1 MQQDTTESPVAS
13 QRVADVLAK
22 RILSGEILPGGR
34 IKQDEIATEFGISR
48 IPVRE
53 ALRILEVRGL
63 VTLQAN
69 AGARAVTLSSRE
81 MEISYEIRERLEPFL
96 LVDSMPNLTDDDI
109 ADMATIKAKLDAATD
124 VDEFLA
130 LNRDFHWTAF
140 RGHTS
145 PLLAQEV
152 ERFWD
157 MTHNYRRAYAKLVLQ
172 DAERMEI
179 MRAERDLL
187 FGAIRRRELDLA
199 PRLLAIHIRRTHL
212 GLLDFSDQLAS
223 LAT

>member
-1 MQQDTTESPVAS
+1 MVATPESPVAS
-13 QRVADVLAK
+13 QRVADVLAQ
-22 RILSGEILPGGR
+22 RILTGQIAPGAR
-34 IKQDEIATEFGISR
+34 IKQDEIATEFGTSR

-63 VTLQAN
+63 VTLLAN

-96 LVDSMPNLTDDDI
+96 LADSIPNLTDADI
-109 ADMATIKAKLDAATD
+109 AEMEEIKLRLDKASD
-124 VDEFLA
+124 VDEFLT
-130 LNRDFHWTAF
+130 LNRQFHQTSF
-140 RGHTS
+140 RGNTS
-145 PLLAQEV
+145 PLLALEV

-157 MTHNYRRAYAKLVLQ
+157 MTHSYRRAYAKLVML
-172 DAERMEI
+172 DADRMAI

-187 FGAIRRRELDLA
+187 MGAIKRRELDLA

-212 GLLDFSDQLAS
+212 GLLDYSDQLAK
-223 LAT
+223 LAS

>member
-1 MQQDTTESPVAS
+1 MLTLGSESTVAS
-13 QRVADVLAK
+13 QRVANVLAQ
-22 RILSGEILPGGR
+22 RILSGQIAPGAR
-34 IKQDEIATEFGISR
+34 IKQDEIATEFGTSR

-69 AGARAVTLSSRE
+69 AGARAVSLSAHE
-81 MEISYEIRERLEPFL
+81 MEITYEIRERLEPFL
-96 LVDSMPNLTDDDI
+96 LAASIPNLTDEDL
-109 ADMATIKAKLDAATD
+109 AELAEVKLLLDAATD
-124 VDEFLA
+124 VDDFLR
-130 LNRDFHWTAF
+130 LNRRFHWIAF

-157 MTHNYRRAYAKLVLQ
+157 MTHSYRRAYAKLAMQ
-172 DAERMEI
+172 EKERMEI

-187 FGAIRRRELDLA
+187 FGAIRRREQDLA

-212 GLLDFSDQLAS
+212 GLLDFSEQLAE
-223 LAT
+223 LAG

>member
-1 MQQDTTESPVAS
+1 MANTTESPVAS

-22 RILSGEILPGGR
+22 RILSGEIAPGAR

-63 VTLQAN
+63 VTLLAN

-81 MEISYEIRERLEPFL
+81 MEITYEIRERLEPFL
-96 LVDSMPNLTDDDI
+96 LADSIPNLTDTDLI
-109 ADMATIKAKLDAATD
+109 EMGQIKEQLDAATD

-130 LNRDFHWTAF
+130 LNRRFHWTAF
-140 RGHTS
+140 RGNTS

-157 MTHNYRRAYAKLVLQ
+157 MTQNYRRAYAKLVLQ
-172 DAERMEI
+172 DAERMAI

-187 FGAIRRRELDLA
+187 YGSIQRRELDLA

-212 GLLDFSDQLAS
+212 GLLDFSDQLAA

>member
-1 MQQDTTESPVAS
+1 MKPVSESPVAS
-13 QRVADVLAK
+13 QRVADVLAE
-22 RILSGEILPGGR
+22 RILTGQIAPGER
-34 IKQDEIATEFGISR
+34 IKQDEIANEFGTSR

-63 VTLQAN
+63 VTMQAN
-69 AGARAVTLSSRE
+69 AGARAVTVSLRE
-81 MEISYEIRERLEPFL
+81 MEIIYEIRERLEPFL
-96 LVDSMPNLTDDDI
+96 LVDSMANLTDADI
-109 ADMATIKAKLDAATD
+109 AEMEAIKLRLDAAKD

-130 LNRDFHWTAF
+130 LNRLFHWTSF

-145 PLLAQEV
+145 RLLAQEV

-157 MTHNYRRAYAKLVLQ
+157 VSQNYRRAYAELVLQ
-172 DAERMEI
+172 DEEKMAI

-187 FGAIRRRELDLA
+187 FGAIKRREMDLA

-212 GLLDFSDQLAS
+212 GLFDFSGQLAQ

>member
-1 MQQDTTESPVAS
+1 MATTAESPVAS

-22 RILSGEILPGGR
+22 RILSGEIAPGAR
-34 IKQDEIATEFGISR
+34 IKQDEIATEFGTSR

-81 MEISYEIRERLEPFL
+81 MEITYEIRERLEPFL
-96 LVDSMPNLTDDDI
+96 LVDSIPNLTETDLI
-109 ADMATIKAKLDAATD
+109 EMGQIKEQLDAATD

-130 LNRDFHWTAF
+130 LNRRFHWTAF
-140 RGHTS
+140 RGNTS

-157 MTHNYRRAYAKLVLQ
+157 MTQNYRRAYAKLVLQ
-172 DAERMEI
+172 DAERMAI

-187 FGAIRRRELDLA
+187 YGSICRRELDLA

-212 GLLDFSDQLAS
+212 GLLDFSDQLAD

>member
-1 MQQDTTESPVAS
+1 MATTAESPVAS
-13 QRVADVLAK
+13 QRVADVLAT
-22 RILSGEILPGGR
+22 RILSGEIAPGAR

-63 VTLQAN
+63 VTLLAN

-81 MEISYEIRERLEPFL
+81 MEITYEIRERLEPFL
-96 LVDSMPNLTDDDI
+96 LADSIPNLTDNDLI
-109 ADMATIKAKLDAATD
+109 EMGQIKEQLDAATD

-130 LNRDFHWTAF
+130 LNRRFHWTAF
-140 RGHTS
+140 RGNTS

-157 MTHNYRRAYAKLVLQ
+157 MTQNYRRAYARLVLQ
-172 DAERMEI
+172 DAERMAI

-187 FGAIRRRELDLA
+187 MGSIQRRELDLA